1 MDIMISG
8 MLTRFSGTATD
19 FAPTHFNTSMGHPAQ
34 SSFGKC
40 TGWGTQILIFAKYE
54 ILYAVLF
61 SIFWGGKGK
70 FTIMEFIIYNMI
82 YIPVSQTVI

>member
-40 TGWGTQILIFAKYE
+40 TGWGTQILILQSMRFYMQ
-54 ILYAVLF
+54 YYF
-61 SIFWGGKGK
+61 PFFGGRGK
-70 FTIMEFIIYNMI
+70 FTIMESIIYNTI